1 MIIDYMMK
9 EKKLMVGSGEMAHTG
24 LCTKDLPSG
33 REGETLQELLELCRS
48 RVEWT
53 HHHLS

>member
-24 LCTKDLPSG
+24 LCKKICPVEE
-33 REGETLQELLELCRS
+33 RERHCKNS
-48 RVEWT
+48 
-53 HHHLS
+53 